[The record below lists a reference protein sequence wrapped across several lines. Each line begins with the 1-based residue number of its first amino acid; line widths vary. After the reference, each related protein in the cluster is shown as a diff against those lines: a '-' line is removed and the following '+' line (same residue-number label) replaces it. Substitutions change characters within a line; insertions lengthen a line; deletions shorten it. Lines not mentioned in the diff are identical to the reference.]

1 MWKSSVLLH
10 GKIQRLY
17 LCMCKGMC
25 TYLMP
30 LEKLINFLKCAGY
43 ITYHLYFVLAG
54 LGNNVLLVLEKRKN
68 GRIFVSKRTA
78 LI

>member
-17 LCMCKGMC
+17 LWMCKGMC

-30 LEKLINFLKCAGY
+30 LEKLIHFLKRAAY
-43 ITYHLYFVLAG
+43 ITYHSYSVLDG
-54 LGNNVLLVLEKRKN
+54 LGNNVLLVLEKHKN
-68 GRIFVSKRTA
+68 GRIFVSKRTV